1 MSNLE
6 FYDAAASTMT
16 LHNITAAAKFL
27 SAYLE
32 TDPHIEEIKE
42 KYKNDL
48 NFKEEPANAN

>member
-1 MSNLE
+1 
-6 FYDAAASTMT
+6 MT

-48 NFKEEPANAN
+48 NFKEEPTNAS